1 MAEQND
7 RTTLGTAEWGRGF
20 VEELARETLKEKR
33 AKRRWRI
40 FLWLVFF
47 ALVGFSVQRCTQ
59 VGAGQQGGEDV
70 MPANFV
76 ASISIEGVL
85 ASGTGNEEAVSAE
98 RVNRALRRAFDD
110 KRVVGVILRI
120 DSPGGSSVQAGDIVD
135 EIRRLRRK
143 HPDKPLHAVIEE
155 MGASAAYYVASA
167 ADNIYVNKAS
177 TVGSIGVILGRNG
190 VYGVEEAMKELGIE
204 RRTLTAGKN
213 KALLDPTAPFT
224 PEQKAHLQSML
235 DELHRQFITVVK
247 EGRGQRLK
255 ESPDMFSGLVWTG
268 ERSIALGLADGLG
281 SVDSVA
287 RDVLNTEAVIDYS
300 DYSPLQKFFRQIGAE
315 AMGGAWQQLESRFA
329 AQQTL
334 RVE

>member
-1 MAEQND
+1 MAEQNEKNI
-7 RTTLGTAEWGRGF
+7 LGTAEWGRGF
-20 VEELARETLKEKR
+20 VEELARETLKERK

-40 FLWLVFF
+40 FQWLAFLAVLAF
-47 ALVGFSVQRCTQ
+47 GIQRCTSVAQ
-59 VGAGQQGGEDV
+59 VDEDQRR
-70 MPANFV
+70 PASYV
-76 ASISIEGVL
+76 ASINIEGVIVGG
-85 ASGTGNEEAVSAE
+85 SGEEGVSAD
-98 RVNRALRRAFDD
+98 RVNKALRRAFSDP
-110 KRVVGVILRI
+110 RAVGVVLRI
-120 DSPGGSSVQAGDIVD
+120 NSPGGSSVQAGAIVD

-143 HPDKPLHAVIEE
+143 HPDKPVHAVIDEV
-155 MGASAAYYVASA
+155 GASAAYYVASA

-177 TVGSIGVILGRNG
+177 IVGSIGVILGRNG
-190 VYGVEEAMKELGIE
+190 VYGVEEAMKKLGIE

-224 PEQKAHLQSML
+224 PEQKAHVQSML